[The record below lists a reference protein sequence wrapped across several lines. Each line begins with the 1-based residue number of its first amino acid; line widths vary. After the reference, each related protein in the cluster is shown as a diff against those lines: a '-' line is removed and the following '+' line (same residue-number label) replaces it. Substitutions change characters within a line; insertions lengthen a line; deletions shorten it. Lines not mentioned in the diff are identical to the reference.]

1 MVFTMFDNFLKTDKN
16 QEQPLDFFYNNF
28 TFIHLFVSLKVIL
41 SHSFRHFHLQDT
53 IAFDIIRL
61 FPSVPIFFIA
71 SGFLVSASYTR
82 SKSFSDYI
90 TSRLFRIYPALYASL
105 GLSLI
110 AMFSLYSPEFELKQ
124 FLIWLFGQMTVIQFY
139 NPDYFRG
146 YGSGVMNGSLWSI
159 SVQMQFY
166 LLLPV
171 ILFCLKKYKNRLL
184 WIALFIGLMI
194 INYIFYN
201 FFKDPTTKT
210 TLVKLFHV
218 SIFPHL
224 FLFLMGVFF
233 QQNLDFVNK
242 YLKNNFLFFAV
253 LYAIS
258 AMISAKLGLR
268 YQGAE
273 FNPILAIFL
282 GLATMS
288 FAYSYQTYFANFAK
302 GYDISYGLYVYHN
315 PIINVLLM
323 LNIFNPYM
331 NVMITVIVT
340 IIIAT
345 LSLLYIEKPVMRFKK
360 SL

>member
-1 MVFTMFDNFLKTDKN
+1 MVLKMLNKILNTDKN

-53 IAFDIIRL
+53 LAYDIVRL
-61 FPSVPIFFIA
+61 FPSVPIFFVA
-71 SGFLVSASYTR
+71 SGFLVSASYAR

-90 TSRLFRIYPALYASL
+90 TNRLFRIYPALYVSL

-124 FLIWLFGQMTVIQFY
+124 FLIWLFGQMTIIQFY
-139 NPDYFRG
+139 NPDYLRG

-166 LLLPV
+166 LLLPI
-171 ILFCLKKYKNRLL
+171 ILLCLKKYKNRLL
-184 WIALFIGLMI
+184 WIALFTILMV
-194 INYIFYN
+194 INYVFYGL
-201 FFKDPTTKT
+201 FKDPTTKT

-233 QQNLDFVNK
+233 QQNLNFINK
-242 YLKNNFLFFAV
+242 YLKNNFLFFAG
-253 LYAIS
+253 LYALS
-258 AMISAKLGLR
+258 AFISAKLGLR

-273 FNPILAIFL
+273 FNPILAIVL
-282 GLATMS
+282 AMATMS
-288 FAYSYQTYFANFAK
+288 FAYSYQKYFANFAK

-315 PIINVLLM
+315 PIINVLLT
-323 LNIFNPYM
+323 LNLFNPQM
-331 NVMITVIVT
+331 NVVMTVIIT

-360 SL
+360 SF